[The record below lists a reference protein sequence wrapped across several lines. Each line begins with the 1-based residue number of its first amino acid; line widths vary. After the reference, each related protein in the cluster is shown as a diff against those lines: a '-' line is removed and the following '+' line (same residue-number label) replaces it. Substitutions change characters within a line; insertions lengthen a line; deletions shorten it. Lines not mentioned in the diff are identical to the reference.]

1 LSFRKVLAKEYNDMT
16 SQFDPETAEN
26 NEEIE
31 MYISSTF
38 VGGLANVAGN
48 LLWKLYN
55 KPVCLKRRELIT
67 EIYWNLLEKVPGSTL
82 RLTK

>member
-48 LLWKLYN
+48 LL
-55 KPVCLKRRELIT
+55 
-67 EIYWNLLEKVPGSTL
+67 
-82 RLTK
+82 